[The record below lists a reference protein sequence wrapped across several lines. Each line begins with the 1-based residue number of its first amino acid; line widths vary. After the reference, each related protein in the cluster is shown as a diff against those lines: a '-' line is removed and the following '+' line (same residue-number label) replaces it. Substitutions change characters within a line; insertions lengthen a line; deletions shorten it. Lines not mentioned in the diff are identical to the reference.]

1 MAEHA
6 WDQSVLWNASK
17 FRIPKEAA
25 WQLRRDK
32 LLSGLA
38 CGDESAVVFH
48 AGAGYGKTT
57 VMAEWASEH
66 RAQSCW
72 YRLHESDNQFGCF
85 LRGIAAALSGLVDAA
100 VFRADFFEAD
110 MRLAADK
117 AVEGTGEIFLAKC
130 LPALP
135 AGQIFIC
142 LDDFH
147 FIHNE
152 TVLNFLLRFMEYAE
166 GKARFFFTS
175 KSGFPAF
182 LAANLMRGAAC
193 EVLEKELRFEEGETA
208 HLLRSMSGRALPEHV
223 VKEIHADTNGWPA
236 GVMFAGIDLKSAQPL
251 STGRF
256 LFDRTHLYQYIFQEV
271 FRKLAYDT
279 QRFLTESSVLEK
291 MMPPLCD
298 YALGRSDS
306 AGMLHYLLKEHL
318 FLSRAEGEEDAY
330 FYEGVSGGFLRSRLS
345 DGRRVEVLLKA
356 AQYHVRRG
364 EWEEA
369 ARDAMACGE
378 NGCGIVAAV
387 FEKRAGEMRSSGQ
400 QVRLREWMDY
410 LAEFREQMTDTA
422 LFCMYECLCMD
433 GETERGAEFLRK
445 AAEKAYAKL
454 RYDLYERYM
463 RELAALLY
471 RFPQEGQAMG
481 QNSAVPLKYAEDR
494 RNAAKGT
501 GSAGDRKPHVGNWNG
516 RNAAQTIEEEA
527 REKLAVRGIVP
538 GNWDTPGSG
547 RTLAWKDGQEDQR
560 NREGQENR
568 GTLKKREDQKNWEN
582 QEVSLYVQCMGALSV
597 RGASG
602 EVVWRTKKT
611 KELFA
616 CLFYENGRWA
626 ARDILTERL
635 WQEKPADKS
644 SVLFHTTMS
653 YLRKALAAAGAL
665 DCLLVKNQSY
675 ALDMTKLDS
684 DIAQLRR
691 GYDCL
696 KKGETLTEERALRF
710 TELYGEGYLYGEDYV
725 WADGYREQVEQRYLW
740 MLQTLAKQKAAG
752 GRYREAA
759 MYLKKA
765 VEVDNYA
772 LDAMEEIV
780 ECLIRCRDIAG
791 ARRAYE
797 RLTEVSMELFNE
809 KPERAFEEFVKQSG
823 QECFLL
829 RTSLF

>member
-1 MAEHA
+1 MQSLSGNVQGGEESLAECTWEQPA
-6 WDQSVLWNASK
+6 LWDASR

-117 AVEGTGEIFLAKC
+117 AAEGTGERFLARC

-135 AGQIFIC
+135 AEPVFIC

-166 GKARFFFTS
+166 GKARFFFAS

-182 LAANLMRGAAC
+182 LAANLMRGAVS
-193 EVLEKELRFEEGETA
+193 EVLENELRFEEGETA
-208 HLLRSMSGRALPEHV
+208 HLLRSMSGRALPEYV

-256 LFDRTHLYQYIFQEV
+256 LFDRTHLHQYIFQEI

-306 AGMLHYLLKEHL
+306 AGMLHYLVKEHL
-318 FLSRAEGEEDAY
+318 FLSRVEGEEDAY

-369 ARDAMACGE
+369 ARDAMACSPP
-378 NGCGIVAAV
+378 A
-387 FEKRAGEMRSSGQ
+387 EKRR
-400 QVRLREWMDY
+400 
-410 LAEFREQMTDTA
+410 
-422 LFCMYECLCMD
+422 
-433 GETERGAEFLRK
+433 
-445 AAEKAYAKL
+445 
-454 RYDLYERYM
+454 
-463 RELAALLY
+463 
-471 RFPQEGQAMG
+471 
-481 QNSAVPLKYAEDR
+481 
-494 RNAAKGT
+494 
-501 GSAGDRKPHVGNWNG
+501 
-516 RNAAQTIEEEA
+516 
-527 REKLAVRGIVP
+527 
-538 GNWDTPGSG
+538 
-547 RTLAWKDGQEDQR
+547 
-560 NREGQENR
+560 
-568 GTLKKREDQKNWEN
+568 
-582 QEVSLYVQCMGALSV
+582 
-597 RGASG
+597 
-602 EVVWRTKKT
+602 
-611 KELFA
+611 
-616 CLFYENGRWA
+616 
-626 ARDILTERL
+626 
-635 WQEKPADKS
+635 
-644 SVLFHTTMS
+644 
-653 YLRKALAAAGAL
+653 
-665 DCLLVKNQSY
+665 
-675 ALDMTKLDS
+675 
-684 DIAQLRR
+684 
-691 GYDCL
+691 
-696 KKGETLTEERALRF
+696 
-710 TELYGEGYLYGEDYV
+710 
-725 WADGYREQVEQRYLW
+725 
-740 MLQTLAKQKAAG
+740 
-752 GRYREAA
+752 
-759 MYLKKA
+759 
-765 VEVDNYA
+765 
-772 LDAMEEIV
+772 
-780 ECLIRCRDIAG
+780 
-791 ARRAYE
+791 
-797 RLTEVSMELFNE
+797 
-809 KPERAFEEFVKQSG
+809 
-823 QECFLL
+823 
-829 RTSLF
+829 